1 MAVSKTGLN
10 IDGNQMKEMN
20 RLKSINYTSRD
31 YQSIKDDLISSINDI
46 TEKWTSRDEADPGIV
61 LIKLMSQFG
70 DLMSYNLDKQILEV
84 FPNSVTQRK
93 NAQQLYNL
101 IGYKMKWYRSATCIC
116 NLVNTY
122 ELGATLAPFTHFT
135 TVNDQITYV
144 NVEQVELP
152 SNTALNGIEKQVK
165 LVQGIPRT
173 PTKKPGVLVPGPNKP
188 WHDIY
193 NFNVSASDIINYKIP
208 IRTKEIDQD
217 HIVLIDSNNE
227 QWELVD
233 SVATQMSVSKFFE
246 LRIDEYDRPYLYL
259 VNYWQNFNI
268 TDFKLFYIETYGE
281 AGQITENALLN
292 VKTPVYSTTG
302 PAENLKIYNVAGY
315 IRISNEASTY
325 GYNPETPEEAR
336 EEATKHVNTANTL
349 VTLDDFTRAVMRLEG
364 VANCL
369 ATDLTNDPGYII
381 DTIYGDLN
389 NDGVVDQLDINILE
403 EYLQEKDQGLTPVIT
418 THIKI
423 EDEQIDQ
430 DIDITKLAD
439 LNEDGEITSD
449 DLEMMRRFV
458 DHKDMENCGRCSRPI
473 KVSVPL
479 KPLVVKIYIALD
491 DKHVDMGTAR
501 KLEYLEYIKTSLE
514 DKKHIALKIIPTVD
528 GVNYYYWTV
537 KGQVYLKTPVTIDEA
552 NDLLVAINNQ
562 LMFDYRPESIKFNE
576 KIRYVDVVHSIE
588 DKVSDVVDHVDL
600 EPIEYMTAD
609 GQTIDTRD
617 VKGEY
622 SVDIPLDNTP
632 GKNGTYVYNIQLA
645 NAPIRPNYLSINIDN
660 GDITL
665 KDNGNGKIPNVNGIL
680 AEVGKVDYVSGEVQ
694 LKFNAPLSFKPR
706 ITYTKNSVNMA
717 RYTNFST
724 ITFEIAPESIKTE

>member
-1 MAVSKTGLN
+1 MASSSTGLN

-20 RLKSINYTSRD
+20 QLKSIDYTARD
-31 YQSIKDDLISSINDI
+31 YQSIKENLINSISDI

-101 IGYKMKWYRSATCIC
+101 VGYKMKWYRSATCIC
-116 NLVNTY
+116 NIVNTY

-152 SNTALNGIEKQVK
+152 SNTTNNGIEKQIT

-193 NFNVSASDIINYKIP
+193 NYNVTASDIINYKIP
-208 IRTKEIDQD
+208 IPIKEIDQN

-233 SVATQMSVSKFFE
+233 SVATQMSVGKFFE

-292 VKTPVYSTTG
+292 VKSPVYSTTG
-302 PAENLKIYNVAGY
+302 PIENLKIYNVSGY
-315 IRISNEASTY
+315 IKISNEASTY
-325 GYNPETPEEAR
+325 GYNPETPDEAR
-336 EEATKHVNTANTL
+336 EEATKYVNTANTL
-349 VTLDDFTRAVMRLEG
+349 VTLDDFTRAVMRLDG

-369 ATDLTNDPGYII
+369 ATDLTNDPGYIM
-381 DTIYGDLN
+381 DMLYGDLN
-389 NDGVVDQLDINILE
+389 NDGVIDQLDVDILE
-403 EYLQEKDQGLTPVIT
+403 KYLKELNQGLVP
-418 THIKI
+418 KI
-423 EDEQIDQ
+423 EVHVKNEDEHIDQ
-430 DIDITKLAD
+430 ELDITKLAD
-439 LNEDGEITSD
+439 LNEDGTVTEE
-449 DLEMMRRFV
+449 DLELMKRYV
-458 DHKDMENCGRCSRPI
+458 DNKDMENCGRCGRTV

-479 KPLVVKIYIALD
+479 PPLTVKIYIALD
-491 DKHVDMGTAR
+491 DNNADMGTAR

-514 DKKHIALKIIPTVD
+514 DKKHIALEIIPTVD

-537 KGQVYLKTPVTIDEA
+537 KGQVYLKTPVTVDEA
-552 NDLLVAINNQ
+552 NDILVGINNQ
-562 LMFDYRPESIKFNE
+562 LTFDYRPESIKFNE

-588 DKVSDVVDHVDL
+588 DKVSDLIDHVDL
-600 EPIEYMTAD
+600 EPIEYMTD
-609 GQTIDTRD
+609 EGETVDTRD

-622 SVDIPLDNTP
+622 VVEVPLNNVSDP
-632 GKNGTYVYNIQLA
+632 SGVYVYNIQLK
-645 NAPIRPNYLSINIDN
+645 NAPIRPNYLSINVDN

-665 KDNGNGKIPNVNGIL
+665 KDNGNGKIPNVNGL
-680 AEVGKVDYVSGEVQ
+680 LSEVGKVDYTTGEIQ
-694 LKFNAPLSFKPR
+694 LKMNSPLVYPLKV
-706 ITYTKNSVNMA
+706 TYTKNAVNMVK
-717 RYTNFST
+717 YTNFST
-724 ITFEIAPESIKTE
+724 LTFEIAPESIKTE